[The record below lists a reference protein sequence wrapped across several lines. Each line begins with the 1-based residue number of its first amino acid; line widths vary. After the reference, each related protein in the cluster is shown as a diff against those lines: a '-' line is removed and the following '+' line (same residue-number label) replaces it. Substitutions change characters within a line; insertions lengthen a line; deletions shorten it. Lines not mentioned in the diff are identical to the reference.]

1 MEVFLAVVRYG
12 SISKAARQLHFS
24 QPAVSVIIQSLE
36 KELGVPLLVRTPRL
50 THSVVQTPQ
59 GEEFKKFAESV
70 VEQYRTLRHRLALS
84 GEPAALTLNSGR
96 SSRAMILA
104 RIARHFS
111 ETYPAVPVRL
121 RTCMDS
127 ATAMGE
133 LLSGDCDI
141 SLSSYDP
148 EDSRYVS
155 VPILTDPLVLIA
167 PSDMEL
173 DDSIALDALPALPM
187 IMREET
193 CYFYKL
199 VRRELAARGLDTAS
213 FNCVL
218 RLYDD
223 AAVLQAVTTGGGCGF
238 IPQSLLENSRSTQ
251 NLKVIHVRRLKIES
265 KLYLVRA
272 KNVAVSASMSLFW
285 EFASSLSK

>member
-1 MEVFLAVVRYG
+1 LDIFGSYKNFFILFHAKCFSAGFLPLARAEPINFFYRQVTTVKTQDMEVFLAVVRYG

-187 IMREET
+187 IMRERPAIST
-193 CYFYKL
+193 SWSGASWPRAGWTPPAL
-199 VRRELAARGLDTAS
+199 TAS
-213 FNCVL
+213 
-218 RLYDD
+218 
-223 AAVLQAVTTGGGCGF
+223 
-238 IPQSLLENSRSTQ
+238 
-251 NLKVIHVRRLKIES
+251 
-265 KLYLVRA
+265 
-272 KNVAVSASMSLFW
+272 
-285 EFASSLSK
+285 